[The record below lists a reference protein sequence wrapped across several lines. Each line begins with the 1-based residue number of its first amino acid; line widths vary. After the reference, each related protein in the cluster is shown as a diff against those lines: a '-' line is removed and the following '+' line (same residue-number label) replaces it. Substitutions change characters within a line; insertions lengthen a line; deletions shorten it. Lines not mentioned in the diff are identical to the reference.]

1 MVKKELN
8 LSEEEFKSLLN
19 VLERYIS
26 DLNVEIAHTDS
37 REFREDLKNE
47 RTSIQKV
54 LDQLKS
60 GETK

>member
-1 MVKKELN
+1 LIKKELI
-8 LSEEEFKSLLN
+8 LSEEDINRLLN
-19 VLERYIS
+19 ALQRYIS
-26 DLNVEIAHTDS
+26 DLDVEIAHTDS